1 MTGRETP
8 NLLFGGS
15 MPHLA
20 IGFLIFG
27 GFFLLHRI
35 DSFKHLYL
43 LYWLLKFVVF

>member
-27 GFFLLHRI
+27 GFFCCIELTVLSI
-35 DSFKHLYL
+35 CICFIGY
-43 LYWLLKFVVF
+43 